1 MSLSNNIAL
10 SPLVSVIIPAYNAA
24 HFLSETINSVL
35 SQTYQ
40 NIELL
45 IVDDGSAD
53 DSAALVKGFEDE
65 RIRYWHKK
73 NSGVSDTRNFGIIQ
87 AKGAYIAFLDADD
100 LFLPHNL
107 EKKVLFLE
115 NNREIDLVHSAEV
128 RFDSN
133 TGSERALVHGSGGS
147 VLEKLLSMSGSV
159 IHSPSS
165 VLVRKKLLEK
175 TGGFDTRLSTSA
187 DWDMWVRFA
196 TETGFGYLP
205 EPLVKYRVHAAQM
218 HNNIR
223 LMDRDMHLA
232 MDKHF
237 KKGLFSSVEHYY
249 YCLAKM
255 RLVLSA
261 CYLGDERNLHK
272 SIKLF
277 LLSVKNNPRPAFH
290 YLLTKLRLR

>member
-1 MSLSNNIAL
+1 MSLSNNLAL
-10 SPLVSVIIPAYNAA
+10 LPLVSIIIPAYNAA
-24 HFLSETINSVL
+24 HFLAETINSVL

-40 NIELL
+40 NFELL
-45 IVDDGSAD
+45 IVDDGSTD
-53 DSAALVKGFEDE
+53 DTAAVVKGFGDE

-73 NSGVSDTRNFGIIQ
+73 NSGVSDTRNFGISK

-100 LFLPHNL
+100 LFLPQNL
-107 EKKVLFLE
+107 EKKILFLE
-115 NNREIDLVHSAEV
+115 NNQEIDLVHSAEV
-128 RFDSN
+128 RFDSSI
-133 TGSERALVHGSGGS
+133 GSEIALMEGSGGE
-147 VLEKLLSMSGSV
+147 VLEKLLSMSGNV

-175 TGGFDTRLSTSA
+175 TGGFDPRLSTSA

-196 TETGFGYLP
+196 KETSFGYIP

-232 MDKHF
+232 MNKHF
-237 KKGLFSSVEHYY
+237 KEGLFSSVKHYY

-261 CYLGDERNLHK
+261 CYLGDERNLSK
-272 SIKLF
+272 SVKLF
-277 LLSVKNNPRPAFH
+277 LLSVKNNPKPAFH